1 MALLNKKGTT
11 VFGKKRE
18 EAQDRRIRLLEDQVD
33 RLLDRV
39 SVLEIACL
47 PKPKATRAKK

>member
-1 MALLNKKGTT
+1 

-18 EAQDRRIRLLEDQVD
+18 ERQEARIALLETQVD

-39 SVLEIACL
+39 SLLEIACL

>member
-1 MALLNKKGTT
+1 M
-11 VFGKKRE
+11 FGKKRE
-18 EAQDRRIRLLEDQVD
+18 ARQEARIELLENQVD

-39 SVLEIACL
+39 SVLEIAAL